1 MLTRPAPFPEELD
14 RGYLGRVMR
23 LNGTATA
30 KETEALMSIWSGV
43 ADKSRREVSCLELLS
58 KVADVELP
66 QFARQHSTLP
76 FRRGI
81 TSYQPDLPH
90 GSESN
95 RSMLW
100 TTGMRLARTGVY
112 FCAECAKEDQDFHGQ
127 SYWRREHQLPGLLW
141 CQKHTTALKYVEH
154 KHAFLSPP
162 AAYLHNCQAID
173 ETWAKEAFD
182 NQFIQRYLEISFG
195 LMDREAPLDVKR
207 VSAILKASASG
218 FQTHGGKVKAPLLSD
233 AVITAFGRPWL
244 ATVLPRLA
252 DKPVGVLLS
261 QLDGV
266 LFLSNSAS
274 SVSAYILACALLFE
288 SADTALNTLQAS
300 QVGIKRY
307 RQRSPQ
313 IDRDELIEIYVEA
326 RGNYSMIATLLS
338 ISKPMV
344 TVKYRAIGLPNLN
357 EGNKSLLKAAVAFFV
372 EEQSLVNSATKG
384 GSSVEAMEDLLRS
397 AGSGFAHALRSIHR
411 PSGRGSGIRRARP
424 LTPGE
429 ATRAETG
436 QMASKYSSR
445 IRPEQLRVHQ
455 FADIDVQNVDQ

>member
-1 MLTRPAPFPEELD
+1 MLIRPAPFPEELD

-23 LNGTATA
+23 FNGTATA
-30 KETEALMSIWSGV
+30 KETETLMSIWAGV

-90 GSESN
+90 GSESS

-100 TTGMRLARTGVY
+100 TTGMRMARTGVY
-112 FCAECAKEDQDFHGQ
+112 FCAECAREDQDFHGE

-141 CQKHTTALKYVEH
+141 CSKHTTALKYVEH
-154 KHAFLSPP
+154 KHAFSSPP
-162 AAYLHNCQAID
+162 AANLHHCQAID

-182 NQFIQRYLEISFG
+182 NQFIQRFLEISFG

-207 VSAILKASASG
+207 VSTILKAKAKASASG
-218 FQTHGGKVKAPLLSD
+218 FQTCGGKVKAPLLSD
-233 AVITAFGRPWL
+233 AVITEFGRPWL
-244 ATVLPRLA
+244 ATILPRLA
-252 DKPVGVLLS
+252 DKPAGILLN

-266 LFLSNSAS
+266 LFLTNSAS
-274 SVSAYILACALLFE
+274 SVSAYILASALLFE
-288 SADTALNTLQAS
+288 SADTALNALQAS
-300 QVGIKRY
+300 QNALQGSQIGIKRY

-313 IDRDELIEIYVEA
+313 IGRDQLIDAYIEA
-326 RGNYSMIATLLS
+326 RGNYLMIATLLS
-338 ISKPMV
+338 ISRYMV
-344 TVKYRAIGLPNLN
+344 IVKYRDIGLPNLN

-372 EEQSLVNSATKG
+372 EEQSVLNSAAKG
-384 GSSVEAMEDLLRS
+384 GCSVEAMEALIRN
-397 AGSGFAHALRSIHR
+397 SGGEFTSALREMSR
-411 PSGRGSGIRRARP
+411 PSRRGSGIRRARQ

-436 QMASKYSSR
+436 
-445 IRPEQLRVHQ
+445 
-455 FADIDVQNVDQ
+455 

>member
-1 MLTRPAPFPEELD
+1 
-14 RGYLGRVMR
+14 
-23 LNGTATA
+23 
-30 KETEALMSIWSGV
+30 
-43 ADKSRREVSCLELLS
+43 
-58 KVADVELP
+58 
-66 QFARQHSTLP
+66 
-76 FRRGI
+76 
-81 TSYQPDLPH
+81 
-90 GSESN
+90 
-95 RSMLW
+95 MLW
-100 TTGMRLARTGVY
+100 TTGMRMARTGVY

-141 CQKHTTALKYVEH
+141 CTKHTTALKYVENE
-154 KHAFLSPP
+154 HAFLSPP
-162 AAYLHNCQAID
+162 AANLHHCQVID
-173 ETWAKEAFD
+173 EIWAKEAFD
-182 NQFIQRYLEISFG
+182 NRLIQRFLEISFG

-207 VSAILKASASG
+207 VSAILKAKALASG

-233 AVITAFGRPWL
+233 AVIKAFGRPWL
-244 ATVLPRLA
+244 ATILPRLA
-252 DKPVGVLLS
+252 DKPAGVLLS

-288 SADTALNTLQAS
+288 SADTALNALQAS
-300 QVGIKRY
+300 QIGIKKY

-338 ISKPMV
+338 ISKPIVM
-344 TVKYRAIGLPNLN
+344 VKYRAIGLPNLN
-357 EGNKSLLKAAVAFFV
+357 EGNKSLLKAAVAFFI
-372 EEQSLVNSATKG
+372 EEQSLVNSAAKG
-384 GSSVEAMEDLLRS
+384 IVSVEALEDLLRN
-397 AGSGFAHALRSIHR
+397 AGNSFAHILRAMHR
-411 PSGRGSGIRRARP
+411 PSGRGSGIRRARQ